1 MAKTVIGID
10 LGTTNSC
17 VAYSENGQ
25 VKVIPNRV
33 GSNTTPSVVAFDKD
47 GARVVGTAAKRQPP
61 SENIL
66 YEVKRLIGRQFK
78 EVSNIQKNVS
88 YKIVPSNNGDA
99 WVEVKGKAYSPSQIG
114 AYVLQALKEDAEA
127 YLGHSVTEAVV
138 TVPAYFN
145 DSQRQAV
152 VDAGKIA
159 GLNVLRI
166 INEPTA
172 AALAYGLDKDQS
184 KTRKIAVY
192 DLGGGTFDVSILEI
206 SGGVFQVLSTNG
218 DTMLGG
224 ADFDS
229 KLVDFLLESYKK
241 ENGVDLIDNS
251 SEAKKKESSIAF
263 QRLKEA
269 AEKAK
274 IELSTALTTDISLP
288 FLSYG
293 ESGPTHLNISV
304 SKAKL
309 ESLCSHLIEKSLNPC
324 KKALEDAGISKSEL
338 DDVVLVGGMTR
349 MPKVIE
355 EVKKFFGLDPHRGVN
370 PDEVV
375 AKGAAIQGAIL
386 RGDSDVKDVVLLD
399 VTPLTLGIETM
410 GGVMTPLIE
419 KNTTIPTKKTQVF
432 STAAD
437 NQTQVQ
443 ICVYQGERPMARD
456 NKFLGEFVLDGI
468 PNAPKG
474 VPQIE
479 ITFDMNANGI
489 LCVTAKDK
497 GTGKEHSIRVES
509 SSGLTDSEIE
519 RMIKDAEM
527 HADEDKKKAE
537 LTTTKNEAENLIS
550 SVEKGLSDH
559 GSKLTEEDKNLIQDA
574 LNRLKETKDSDDVE
588 AIKADIDNLQKSS
601 MKIGEIIYNNS
612 KNENSSDASTND
624 VSNSES
630 GSNEENNN

>member
-1 MAKTVIGID
+1 MKNIVIGID

-25 VKVIPNRV
+25 AKVIPNRV
-33 GSNTTPSVVAFDKD
+33 GSNTMPSFVAFDKE
-47 GARVVGTAAKRQPP
+47 GAKIVGHAAKRQPP
-61 SENIL
+61 SENVL

-78 EVSNIQKNVS
+78 ECGEIQKNIS
-88 YKIVPSNNGDA
+88 YKIVSSSNGDA
-99 WVEVKGKAYSPSQIG
+99 WVEAKGKTYSPSQIG

-127 YLGHSVTEAVV
+127 YLGTVISEAVV

-184 KTRKIAVY
+184 KVRKIAVY

-206 SGGVFQVLSTNG
+206 SDGVFQVLATNG
-218 DTMLGG
+218 NTMLGG
-224 ADFDS
+224 SDFDT
-229 KLVDFLLESYKK
+229 KLVTYLLSCYKK
-241 ENGVDLIDNS
+241 ENGVDLMDRS
-251 SEAKKKESSIAF
+251 SEAKKKESSIAL
-263 QRLKEA
+263 QRLKDA

-274 IELSTALTTDISLP
+274 IELSTALETEISLP

-293 ESGPTHLNISV
+293 PNGPTHLNVTLSR
-304 SKAKL
+304 STL
-309 ESLCSHLIEKSLNPC
+309 ESLCSDLIEKSLDPC
-324 KKALEDAGISKSEL
+324 RKALKDAGLSTSEL

-355 EVKKFFGLDPHRGVN
+355 VVKNFFGHDPHRGVN

-375 AKGAAIQGAIL
+375 AQGAAIQGAIL
-386 RGDSDVKDVVLLD
+386 SGDSDVKDVVLLD

-419 KNTTIPTKKTQVF
+419 KNTTIPVKKTQIF

-437 NQTQVQ
+437 NQSQVHV
-443 ICVYQGERPMARD
+443 CVYQGERPIAKD
-456 NKFLGEFVLDGI
+456 NKSLGDFVLDGI

-479 ITFDMNANGI
+479 ITFDINANGI
-489 LCVTAKDK
+489 LHVTAKDK
-497 GTGKEHSIRVES
+497 GTNKEHSIRVES
-509 SSGLTDSEIE
+509 SGGLSDADIE
-519 RMIKDAEM
+519 RMIKEAEV
-527 HADEDKKKAE
+527 HAEEDKKKAD
-537 LTTTKNEAENLIS
+537 LITARNQAESLIA
-550 SVEKGLSDH
+550 SVEKGLSEH
-559 GSKLTEEDKNLIQDA
+559 GDKLSDEDRNLTQDSLDKLKSVKDTDDLDVLKNATD
-574 LNRLKETKDSDDVE
+574 E
-588 AIKADIDNLQKSS
+588 LQKNS
-601 MKIGEIIYNNS
+601 MKIGEIIYNEANKNNS
-612 KNENSSDASTND
+612 DGSDDTNADTSTEGVQD
-624 VSNSES
+624 I
-630 GSNEENNN
+630 